1 MASRDGD
8 SIFAQF
14 SSLAEFGTSQMAKAQ
29 ELARKHNAVTE
40 VSPHGLFLSSR
51 SSAANP
57 EVLRANGITHVLS
70 VCGRYEP
77 VDASLAYRFHALPG
91 KGAVKLEVIVDCLR
105 FIEDAL
111 HGGDEQG
118 RGTPNIEDALHGG
131 DEKGRGTPNRVLL
144 HGTFGQSRSAAI
156 AVGYLTRHPLSRAL
170 VGVDAAHTCL
180 TAARDCIDI
189 DPDLLAAVAAA
200 VAQVAPAS
208 SRPHNTT
215 QRLPDSSPRTA
226 SSGSTSQYPSRTTG
240 WLVAA
245 ILVLCIAAGLNM
257 LPASMFFSFN
267 GASEEDGR
275 KVTAVAPLRVRPIGS
290 GEFGRF
296 IAGIVQGKTEEGR
309 SYQVR
314 VMFTQERQRAG
325 GGLSALGIRGIPS
338 PLIPITFSF
347 LKALFLRRARTH

>member
-77 VDASLAYRFHALPG
+77 VDASLVYRFHALPG

-111 HGGDEQG
+111 
-118 RGTPNIEDALHGG
+118 LGG

-170 VGVDAAHTCL
+170 VGVEAAHTCL

-208 SRPHNTT
+208 STPHNTT

-314 VMFTQERQRAG
+314 VTFTQERQRAG